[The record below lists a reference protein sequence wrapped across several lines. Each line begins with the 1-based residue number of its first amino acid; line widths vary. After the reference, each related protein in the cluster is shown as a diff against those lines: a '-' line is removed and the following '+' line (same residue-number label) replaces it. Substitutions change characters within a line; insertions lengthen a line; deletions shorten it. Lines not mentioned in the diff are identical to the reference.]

1 MHTRRE
7 QRTDFLYYYLVFVNA
22 LAMQI
27 LVPQQMLGLD
37 VTNVRIGVSDMKMEP
52 LKVEIAKVQCNQAKA
67 KQDYQDADASVIGQ
81 ATILDQPG
89 QKKSSVKGR

>member
-1 MHTRRE
+1 
-7 QRTDFLYYYLVFVNA
+7 
-22 LAMQI
+22 MQI

-67 KQDYQDADASVIGQ
+67 KQDYQDADASVIGR